1 MATTGIFNGTSL
13 VLKVDTSGSGSPSLL
28 GASTSC
34 SVNFTL
40 DTFETTNKD
49 SAHKKSYLPAAT
61 GFTMDCEAF
70 YTTDEANAPDNLM
83 TALNNRTLIDV
94 EFNEATPNSGDFKYT
109 GKAYI
114 TSCSLNAPNEDAATY
129 SISLQGSGALT
140 ITENP

>member
-13 VLKVDTSGSGSPSLL
+13 VLSIDTSGGGSPVLL

-49 SAHKKSYLPAAT
+49 SAHRKSYLPAAT

-70 YTTDEANAPDNLM
+70 YTTDETVAPDNIM
-83 TALNNRTLIDV
+83 TALNARTLVDV
-94 EFNEATPNSGDFKYT
+94 EFNEASDTTGDYKYT

-140 ITENP
+140 IAAN

>member
-13 VLKVDTSGSGSPSLL
+13 VHSVDTGGTGSPTLL

-49 SAHKKSYLPAAT
+49 SAHRKSYLPAAT

-70 YTTDEANAPDNLM
+70 YTTDEANAPDDLM

-94 EFNEATPNSGDFKYT
+94 EFNEASDTTGDYKYT

-140 ITENP
+140 IAAN

>member
-13 VLKVDTSGSGSPSLL
+13 VLKVDTGGTGSPALL

-49 SAHKKSYLPAAT
+49 SAHRKSYLPAAT

-70 YTTDEANAPDNLM
+70 YTSDETVAADNLM
-83 TALNNRTLIDV
+83 TALNLRTLIDV
-94 EFNEATPNSGDFKYT
+94 EFNEAAGESGDTKYT

-140 ITENP
+140 IAAN

>member
-13 VLKVDTSGSGSPSLL
+13 VLSIDTSGGGSPTLL

-34 SVNFTL
+34 SVAFTL

-49 SAHKKSYLPAAT
+49 SAHRKSYLPAAT

-70 YTTDEANAPDNLM
+70 YTTDETNAPDNIM
-83 TALNNRTLIDV
+83 SALNSRTLVDV
-94 EFNEATPNSGDFKYT
+94 EFNEASDTTGDYKYT

-140 ITENP
+140 IAAN

>member
-13 VLKVDTSGSGSPSLL
+13 VLSIDTSGGGSPVLL

-49 SAHKKSYLPAAT
+49 SAHRKSYLPAAT

-70 YTTDEANAPDNLM
+70 YTTDETVAPDNLM
-83 TALNNRTLIDV
+83 TALNSRTLVDV
-94 EFNEATPNSGDFKYT
+94 EFNEASDTTGDYKYT

-140 ITENP
+140 IAAN

>member
-1 MATTGIFNGTSL
+1 M
-13 VLKVDTSGSGSPSLL
+13 DTSGGGSPVLL

-34 SVNFTL
+34 TVNFTL

-49 SAHKKSYLPAAT
+49 SAHRKSFLPAAT

-70 YTTDEANAPDNLM
+70 YTTDETVAPDNLM
-83 TALNNRTLIDV
+83 SALNSRTEVDV
-94 EFNEATPNSGDFKYT
+94 EFNEASATTGDYKYT

-129 SISLQGSGALT
+129 SISLQGTGALT
-140 ITENP
+140 IAAN

>member
-13 VLKVDTSGSGSPSLL
+13 VLSIDTSGGGSPVLL

-34 SVNFTL
+34 TVNFTL

-49 SAHKKSYLPAAT
+49 SAHRKSFLPAAT

-70 YTTDEANAPDNLM
+70 YTTDETVAPDNIM
-83 TALNNRTLIDV
+83 TALNARTLVDV
-94 EFNEATPNSGDFKYT
+94 EFNEASDTTGDYKYT

-140 ITENP
+140 IAAN

>member
-13 VLKVDTSGSGSPSLL
+13 VLSIDTSGGGGPTLL

-61 GFTMDCEAF
+61 GFTIDCEAF
-70 YTTDEANAPDNLM
+70 YTTDEANAPDDIM
-83 TALNNRTLIDV
+83 TALNNRTKVNV
-94 EFNEATPNSGDFKYT
+94 EFNEVSDTTGDFKYT
-109 GKAYI
+109 GEAYI

-129 SISLQGSGALT
+129 SISLQGTGALT
-140 ITENP
+140 IAAN

>member
-13 VLKVDTSGSGSPSLL
+13 VLSIDVTGGGGPTLL

-49 SAHKKSYLPAAT
+49 SGHKKAYLPAAT

-70 YTTDEANAPDNLM
+70 YTTDEANAPDNIM
-83 TALNNRTLIDV
+83 AAINSRTKVNV
-94 EFNEATPNSGDFKYT
+94 EFNEASDTTGDYKYT
-109 GKAYI
+109 GEAYI

-129 SISLQGSGALT
+129 SISLQGTGALT
-140 ITENP
+140 IAAN

>member
-13 VLKVDTSGSGSPSLL
+13 VLSIDTTGGGGPTLL

-49 SAHKKSYLPAAT
+49 SGHKKAYLPAAT

-70 YTTDEANAPDNLM
+70 YTTDEANGPHDIM
-83 TALNNRTLIDV
+83 TALNNRTKVNV
-94 EFNEATPNSGDFKYT
+94 EFNEASDTAGDYKYT
-109 GKAYI
+109 GEAYI

-129 SISLQGSGALT
+129 SISLQGTGALT
-140 ITENP
+140 IATN

>member
-13 VLKVDTSGSGSPSLL
+13 VLSIDTSGGGSPVLL

-49 SAHKKSYLPAAT
+49 SAHRKSYLPAAT

-70 YTTDEANAPDNLM
+70 YTTDETVAPDNIM
-83 TALNNRTLIDV
+83 TALNARTLVDV
-94 EFNEATPNSGDFKYT
+94 EFNEASDTTGDYKYT

-129 SISLQGSGALT
+129 SISLQGTGALT
-140 ITENP
+140 IATN

>member
-13 VLKVDTSGSGSPSLL
+13 VLSIDTSGGGSPVLL

-49 SAHKKSYLPAAT
+49 SAHRKAYLPAAT

-70 YTTDEANAPDNLM
+70 YTTDETVAPDNIM
-83 TALNNRTLIDV
+83 TALNARTLVDV
-94 EFNEATPNSGDFKYT
+94 EFNEASDTTGDYKYT

-140 ITENP
+140 IAAN

>member
-13 VLKVDTSGSGSPSLL
+13 VLSIDTSGGGSPVLL

-49 SAHKKSYLPAAT
+49 SAHRKSYLPAAT

-70 YTTDEANAPDNLM
+70 YTTDETVAPDNIM
-83 TALNNRTLIDV
+83 TALNARTLIDV
-94 EFNEATPNSGDFKYT
+94 EFNEASDTTGDYKYT

-129 SISLQGSGALT
+129 SISLQGTGALT
-140 ITENP
+140 IATN

>member
-13 VLKVDTSGSGSPSLL
+13 VLSIDTDGNGAPTLL

-49 SAHKKSYLPAAT
+49 SGHKKAYLPAAT

-70 YTTDEANAPDNLM
+70 YTTDEANAPDDIM
-83 TALNNRTLIDV
+83 TALNNRTKVNV
-94 EFNEATPNSGDFKYT
+94 EFNEASDTAGDYKYT
-109 GKAYI
+109 GEAYI

-129 SISLQGSGALT
+129 SISLQGTGALT
-140 ITENP
+140 IATN